1 MQRVLLFAL
10 FCLAVNCQVVL
21 HLTTRTDQFY
31 FGSLICLGY
40 GQSNVTINYF
50 NIPVKT
56 VIKMNPVI
64 SSNQTVCDTDL
75 EYSTAITCGTANV
88 EVTISPAN
96 STSGYPW
103 TATFAFSEA
112 DGSGICSASCS
123 MQLGLAAWTCETES
137 CIWSQFGAT
146 IYTVYVCEMADALS
160 TELELSE
167 PLKLGFYPH
176 QAISEMIETL

>member
-103 TATFAFSEA
+103 TATFAGEIVTSTFAVPHVIAETISPANSTSGYPWTATFAFSE
-112 DGSGICSASCS
+112 
-123 MQLGLAAWTCETES
+123 
-137 CIWSQFGAT
+137 
-146 IYTVYVCEMADALS
+146 
-160 TELELSE
+160 
-167 PLKLGFYPH
+167 
-176 QAISEMIETL
+176 